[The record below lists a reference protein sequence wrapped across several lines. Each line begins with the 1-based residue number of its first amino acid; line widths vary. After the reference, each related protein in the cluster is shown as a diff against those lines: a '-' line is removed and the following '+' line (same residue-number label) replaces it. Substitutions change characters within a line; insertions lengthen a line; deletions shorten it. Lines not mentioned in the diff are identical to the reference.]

1 MLAQVGSAQQEAALL
16 QTAEET
22 SRAVEEA
29 LGQHLRAVARVYA
42 LCESGCSCC
51 GVC

>member
-1 MLAQVGSAQQEAALL
+1 MCVSKGVLVSVL
-16 QTAEET
+16 
-22 SRAVEEA
+22 EEA